1 MRILP
6 AYFLNLPDINP
17 CYGQSREKHHIPKL
31 NTLKGSFAA
40 SYKIFIFQMA
50 LLVISLVI
58 FAPPLYA
65 QERPVKEFSISVQET
80 TMTLLQDPKKEVT
93 VWAYAL
99 KEGNP
104 SVPGPVIR
112 VNKGDLVK
120 VHFTNTHHLPHT
132 MHFHGVHP
140 FTMDGN
146 GQRAMGREQ
155 VQMPGESYTYE
166 WVAEDPGYYLYHC
179 HFDTANHLDHGMYG
193 LFVVEDPGWPQVDR
207 ELVTFWDEWDT
218 NGDGQYDTHTINSR
232 SAPTYS
238 PLQANVGDRIRI
250 ILANIGFKFHT
261 PHLHGQKWMEMNHV
275 NPQLP
280 HWENPNGVL
289 PIGPAEIKV
298 VEFTV
303 RHKGTWLFHCHVVPH
318 VADDGTYPRGMLT
331 VLQVTD
337 DQSILSGLSSNEKG
351 EGLEDDRASQD
362 GQVASTGDFPGFD
375 YPTGMADRGYN
386 IYNTNCK
393 ACHGALAKGEY
404 GPTLQQSPILQNND
418 KFWETVLK
426 GRGNMPAWE
435 ERLSHQQIAD
445 IQAYLKTLKP
455 PSPP

>member
-1 MRILP
+1 MENILIRQLIKISK
-6 AYFLNLPDINP
+6 ALAFVMLVCMLSLN
-17 CYGQSREKHHIPKL
+17 RE
-31 NTLKGSFAA
+31 TLH
-40 SYKIFIFQMA
+40 
-50 LLVISLVI
+50 
-58 FAPPLYA
+58 A
-65 QERPVKEFSISVQET
+65 QGPPVKEFFVTVQET
-80 TMTLLQDPKKEVT
+80 RITLLEDPKKEVT
-93 VWAYAL
+93 VWAYIL
-99 KEGNP
+99 KGEKP

-112 VNKGDLVK
+112 VQKGDLVR
-120 VHFTNTHHLPHT
+120 VHFFNSHTLPHT

-140 FTMDGN
+140 FIMDGN
-146 GQRAMGREQ
+146 GQRSMGREQ
-155 VQMPGESYTYE
+155 LQMPGESYTYE
-166 WVAEDPGYYLYHC
+166 WLAEDPGFYLYHC

-193 LFVVEDPGWPQVDR
+193 LFVVEDPTWPQVDR
-207 ELVTFWDEWDT
+207 EFITIWDEWDT
-218 NGDGQYDTHTINSR
+218 DGDGTYDTHTINSR
-232 SAPTYS
+232 SAPGYV
-238 PLQANVGDRIRI
+238 PLKAKVGERVRL
-250 ILANIGFKFHT
+250 ILANIGFEVHT
-261 PHLHGQKWMEMNHV
+261 PHLHGQNWLEV
-275 NPQLP
+275 NSGNLRTPVM
-280 HWENPNGVL
+280 ENPNGVVAL
-289 PIGPAEIKV
+289 GPAEIKIV
-298 VEFTV
+298 VFV
-303 RHKGTWLFHCHVVPH
+303 PKYAGTWLFHCHVVPH

-362 GQVASTGDFPGFD
+362 GQVASTGDFPRFD